1 MDAPGASTSGHK
13 TKAVNINTSLSTL
26 SPIHYE
32 AMNTAK
38 TPAPAGT
45 HGGPKLTMRDIVKWH
60 QEEAFCLGEVGFHT
74 NFPNPSEIFK
84 PFKFSTESSVEVQNP
99 ADIDDDAAM
108 TAATQALHKQ
118 IIGLKQRRQIMN
130 ANQAM
135 VAQTE
140 LDVTQKLRAAG
151 VPEERLG
158 HKTTLRQK
166 VVELIRLKLPEPE
179 PNFVGVW
186 VEVPLADKGRGQA
199 LELNL
204 PLDARMNEVYAL
216 LAEVV
221 AAMFSAR
228 GFIYERGG
236 AWKYQLVDR
245 SKSRLLLNKSLPL
258 ETNLDYR
265 GMLQQIS
272 REGDRSAPVAVL
284 TQVRYSSKF
293 CRSLLKSSVCLLYP
307 LEQEGSTVRPIDTNE
322 AGGGDVRTRG
332 ESMDSDVSEV
342 FDDYDGKPFFE
353 PLVDMDLVVKKYAHY
368 GEDAKEENGIHGFW
382 R

>member
-284 TQVRYSSKF
+284 TQ
-293 CRSLLKSSVCLLYP
+293 
-307 LEQEGSTVRPIDTNE
+307 EGSTVRPIDTNE